1 MISIITCR
9 KRLALLWFA
18 GGFVIFILLV
28 VQSTF
33 GKFGDEA
40 GEVWSWFLPTI
51 MPTLSLIVG
60 VLVVDLTS
68 AQDPKKKVDRFI
80 FRLAF
85 SLSLVYL
92 LLVLSTLMVQPLTRF
107 APTEMLKRSN
117 LWLGPIQG
125 LVAAALGAF
134 FVKSERARQR

>member
-9 KRLALLWFA
+9 KRLALLWFS
-18 GGFVIFILLV
+18 GGFVIFVLLV
-28 VQSTF
+28 AQSIS
-33 GKFGDEA
+33 GKYGEEA
-40 GEVWSWFLPTI
+40 SQVWSWFLPTI

-60 VLVVDLTS
+60 VLVVDLTGG
-68 AQDPKKKVDRFI
+68 QDPEKKVDRFI

-85 SLSLVYL
+85 GLSLFYL
-92 LLVLSTLMVQPLTRF
+92 LLVLSTLMVQPFTTF
-107 APTEMLKRSN
+107 AWTELLKRSN

-134 FVKSERARQR
+134 FVKSERG